1 MCQKALENVILV
13 TLLRT
18 GRWNSGTFAAACQ
31 PRYTLSAG
39 ANESSPPKT
48 GAAQMNT
55 APLDRARLG
64 ATAWTLSLRGMAQS
78 GRSQSD
84 KPNVPFILA
93 DDLDWGDTDVHHA
106 HSAILR
112 PRCNE
117 FASQGTRLYRHAPQ
131 LSYLA
136 DDPQRRHTL
145 RVAAEKCGAIEETT
159 GEVRGQRALAI
170 LSKFVREVDS
180 GRELRAG
187 CGGCDDRCAQF
198 STGR

>member
-93 DDLDWGDTDVHHA
+93 DDLDWGDTDVHH
-106 HSAILR
+106 
-112 PRCNE
+112 P
-117 FASQGTRLYRHAPQ
+117 TPQ
-131 LSYLA
+131 YS
-136 DDPQRRHTL
+136 DR
-145 RVAAEKCGAIEETT
+145 AAMN
-159 GEVRGQRALAI
+159 
-170 LSKFVREVDS
+170 
-180 GRELRAG
+180 LRARARAFTG
-187 CGGCDDRCAQF
+187 MRLNFLTWPTTRRGGTPCA
-198 STGR
+198 